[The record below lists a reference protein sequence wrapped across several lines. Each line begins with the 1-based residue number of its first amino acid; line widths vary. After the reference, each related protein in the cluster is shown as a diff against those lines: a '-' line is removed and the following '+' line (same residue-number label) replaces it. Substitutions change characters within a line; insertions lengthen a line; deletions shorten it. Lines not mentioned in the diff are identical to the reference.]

1 MLRGGGWG
9 GGVGVVRVGES
20 GLWEGVEA
28 YTLSCIQAVNCTMRP
43 TLRPRK
49 KPDTRAGL
57 GLEASKKARISNAAM
72 KRELLAKQKELL
84 AKQKELLAKQQAQRA
99 KNQLLKAQQQAFRA
113 KLKDFNAQKKEL
125 EAQQKELRVQ
135 TKSLEAKQAE
145 FANNHHNSHAV
156 AAHAILSLSSQTTNS
171 VQEHA
176 KKKLEQL
183 PNAKRKDYLECPR
196 NNTPFPVVFEQIK
209 GLQDATG
216 QGVDITDISVRVGKR
231 ILNDARLVYNSHD
244 RMCTQVYGRSNK
256 VPVKFNGKL
265 IGRRGLLDDVIP
277 DDLVTVSADNIT
289 VIGGKGEFV
298 PEGPI
303 IL

>member
-1 MLRGGGWG
+1 MG
-9 GGVGVVRVGES
+9 
-20 GLWEGVEA
+20 
-28 YTLSCIQAVNCTMRP
+28 P

-57 GLEASKKARISNAAM
+57 GLETSEKARFSKATHPNALAAV
-72 KRELLAKQKELL
+72 KRELLAKQ
-84 AKQKELLAKQQAQRA
+84 QALRAEKASLRA

-113 KLKDFNAQKKEL
+113 ELKDFNAQKKEL

-176 KKKLEQL
+176 KKNLEKL

-196 NNTPFPVVFEQIK
+196 DNTPLPVVFEQIK
-209 GLQDATG
+209 WLQDATG

-231 ILNDARLVYNSHD
+231 ILNDARLVYNSQD